1 MASAPDVYVVRVGNR
16 DDALIFDP
24 PEIMVGYGGTIQFQ
38 FLSVNHSISQSDFAN
53 PCAPLPGGFSSGFI
67 FPTDAERAK
76 NLVRRRPIVG
86 RGRREA
92 MSGPEADSRKDI
104 HV

>member
-53 PCAPLPGGFSSGFI
+53 PCAPLPGGFFFWI
-67 FPTDAERAK
+67 HRPH
-76 NLVRRRPIVG
+76 RRREG
-86 RGRREA
+86 QEFGT
-92 MSGPEADSRKDI
+92 
-104 HV
+104 